1 VEKAMIKVRQLI
13 DEIYQFETLLPQGV
27 PSLFTVYL
35 IKESPGVVID
45 PGPAILVPQIK
56 EAMVKLGIKNL
67 SYIIPTHV
75 HVDHAGAIGKLAQ
88 LYPKAKVIVHPSG
101 MKHAIDPSRLI
112 KSTKTVFGP
121 DFETVLG
128 PILPVPES
136 QLKAVDDGE
145 VIKVGSREL
154 QFFHA
159 PGHAPHQIAILDRS
173 VNGLFSGEALGL
185 PGQGS
190 DPLAL
195 PAVAPPA
202 FDQEVYLETME
213 KLRKLKPKLIF
224 YSHGG
229 VGKEPDKLISI
240 AEENTRLVGDLVLKA
255 LKDGE
260 ADEVVCRKIKQA
272 AKDRFGIEL
281 NDMDLQM
288 IVGGYTMYYR
298 KKGLN

>member
-1 VEKAMIKVRQLI
+1 MIDIKKLI
-13 DEIYQFETLLPQGV
+13 DEIYQFETLLPQVV
-27 PSLFTVYL
+27 PSLFAVYL
-35 IKESPGVVID
+35 IKESQGVVID
-45 PGPAILVPQIK
+45 PGPAILVPQIQ
-56 EAMVKLGIKNL
+56 EAMVKLGIKDL
-67 SYIIPTHV
+67 SYIIPTHI

-88 LYPKAKVIVHPSG
+88 LYPEAKVMVHPSG
-101 MKHAIDPSRLI
+101 VKHAIDPSRLI
-112 KSTKTVFGP
+112 ESTKTVFGP

-136 QLKAVDDGE
+136 QLKAVGDGE

-173 VNGLFSGEALGL
+173 VSGLFSGEALGL
-185 PGQGS
+185 QGQGS
-190 DPLAL
+190 KPLAL

-213 KLRKLKPKLIF
+213 KLRKLKPKMIF

-229 VGKEPDKLISI
+229 MAKEPDKLISI

-260 ADEVVCRKIKQA
+260 ADETIRRKLREA
-272 AKDRFGIEL
+272 AKNRFGIEL
-281 NDMDLQM
+281 SGMDLEM
-288 IVGGYTMYYR
+288 IVGGYTMYYK
-298 KKGLN
+298 KKGLR